1 MRQCWARFRSRL
13 PLIPADSSS
22 RKPLTFRVTFRSN
35 FFTGFSLQCLM
46 QFVEVNG
53 MSESTGVMSE
63 RPAGRM
69 VAPTRKRKR
78 EQSASTQQAAA
89 SVATEPMLGKSNVP
103 SRLES
108 AISELQGLH
117 ELLLSG
123 DLDPRVLAN
132 FRDALNR
139 VRTAAWAAQQYVT
152 RKEID
157 QDSNSVL
164 SFLVGERI
172 RGAYN
177 LIQGVSDDLKRTDI
191 KFQAGSLVQLHEV
204 TKALTEQ
211 LHDIIHKLG

>member
-1 MRQCWARFRSRL
+1 MARSRDSDHASIRANAPIDL
-13 PLIPADSSS
+13 ADHAAIESPGVFDEQCS
-22 RKPLTFRVTFRSN
+22 RGN
-35 FFTGFSLQCLM
+35 
-46 QFVEVNG
+46 EVSV
-53 MSESTGVMSE
+53 MSEPTGVMAE
-63 RPAGRM
+63 RNAGRRG
-69 VAPTRKRKR
+69 APTRKRK
-78 EQSASTQQAAA
+78 EQGAPTQQPAAR
-89 SVATEPMLGKSNVP
+89 VATPPTPGESNVP

-108 AISELQGLH
+108 AISELQGIH

-152 RKEID
+152 RKEIE

-177 LIQGVSDDLKRTDI
+177 LCRGVNDDLKRTDI

-204 TKALTEQ
+204 TKTLTEQ
-211 LHDIIHKLG
+211 LHDIINKLR

>member
-1 MRQCWARFRSRL
+1 LKRFTERRHGESRYTGHACIRANV
-13 PLIPADSSS
+13 LIDLADHAAI
-22 RKPLTFRVTFRSN
+22 LIN
-35 FFTGFSLQCLM
+35 
-46 QFVEVNG
+46 EV
-53 MSESTGVMSE
+53 SVMSE
-63 RPAGRM
+63 PTSVMAERNAGRKG
-69 VAPTRKRKR
+69 ALTRKRK
-78 EQSASTQQAAA
+78 EQGVSTQQAVAR
-89 SVATEPMLGKSNVP
+89 VATPPRLGESNVP

-108 AISELQGLH
+108 GILELQGLH
-117 ELLLSG
+117 ELLLAG

-139 VRTAAWAAQQYVT
+139 VRTAAWAAQQYVA

-157 QDSNSVL
+157 QDSNSVI

-177 LIQGVSDDLKRTDI
+177 LCRGVTDDLKRTDI

-211 LHDIIHKLG
+211 LHDIINKLG

>member
-1 MRQCWARFRSRL
+1 VRTS
-13 PLIPADSSS
+13 PLDSFYNDLCTFAAELDSESGCSS
-22 RKPLTFRVTFRSN
+22 R
-35 FFTGFSLQCLM
+35 GALQAS
-46 QFVEVNG
+46 FNYEVS
-53 MSESTGVMSE
+53 MISEPIMAQRNVGGKEV
-63 RPAGRM
+63 PA
-69 VAPTRKRKR
+69 RKRKK
-78 EQSASTQQAAA
+78 EQRASTQQAVAE
-89 SVATEPMLGKSNVP
+89 VATQPMLGESNVP

-172 RGAYN
+172 RVAYN
-177 LIQGVSDDLKRTDI
+177 LCQGVKDDLKRTDI

-204 TKALTEQ
+204 TKTLTEQ
-211 LHDIIHKLG
+211 LHDIINKLG